1 MMHKKGI
8 ESAHVADPSSISADL
23 HGSKDPPAAKY
34 YSNLRSDEVVHG
46 LVKMAGLKDEV
57 VLTSSSEF

>member
-1 MMHKKGI
+1 MHKKGI
-8 ESAHVADPSSISADL
+8 ESAHVPDPNSIGADHHGPRTPPSV
-23 HGSKDPPAAKY
+23 KY
-34 YSNLRSDEVVHG
+34 YSNLRSDEVMHG